1 VFVVGKK
8 ANESVDGVN
17 AAAVDGGA
25 ALWHGRFDVTPSEAL
40 MAYTESL
47 SFDQRLWHDDI
58 IGSRAHV
65 TMLGTVGILSDT
77 DTQSVLDALDTVHA
91 EFEHGTFVFV
101 DTDEDIHTAIERR
114 VTQLAGDAGAR
125 LHTGRSRNDQVS
137 TALRL
142 WCKREVSRSAQYAL
156 RLVETLNMRADESD
170 AHNPPVRLPGYTHL
184 QRAQPVLLSHH
195 LRAHGWAIMRDIERL
210 HDALARLDV
219 SPLGAGALAG
229 TSLPI
234 DPRVSAAHMGFSEVF
249 ENSLDAV
256 SDRDFVAEILFVVAL
271 LGVHLSRIGEEWVLW
286 TSEEFSFA
294 TLDDAFATGSSMLPQ
309 KKNADIA
316 ELARGK
322 AGRLIGNL
330 SGLLA
335 TLKGLP
341 LSYNRDLQEDKEPLF
356 DSIDNIQRALIAIDG
371 MISSATF
378 NVAAMQDAA
387 DQPAMGATDLAEW
400 LVRKGRPFREAHAIV
415 GAVVNESLKS
425 TQTLIELV
433 RAHPDLGDDA
443 ASLLTAGQGVALR
456 TSPGAAGPAVSADQR
471 VLYVQKLNKLKGL
484 LK

>member
-8 ANESVDGVN
+8 TNTSEHGAEKSDVE
-17 AAAVDGGA
+17 GGA
-25 ALWHGRFDVTPSEAL
+25 ALWHGRFDVSPSEAL

-58 IGSRAHV
+58 NGSRAHV
-65 TMLGTVGILSDT
+65 TMLGAVGILSAA
-77 DTQSVLDALDTVHA
+77 DTQAILNALETVHT
-91 EFEHGTFVFV
+91 EFEQGVFVFV

-142 WCKREVSRSAQYAL
+142 WCKREVGRSAHYAL
-156 RLVETLNMRADESD
+156 QLVETLNSRAEESD
-170 AHNPPVRLPGYTHL
+170 AHDPPVRLPGYTHL

-195 LRAHGWAIMRDIERL
+195 LRAHGWAIMRDVERL
-210 HDALARLDV
+210 YDALERMDV

-234 DPRVSAAHMGFSEVF
+234 DPRITATHMGFSNVF
-249 ENSLDAV
+249 TNSLDAV
-256 SDRDFVAEILFVVAL
+256 SDRDFVAEVLFVVAL

-286 TSEEFSFA
+286 TSEEFGFA

-356 DSIDNIQRALIAIDG
+356 DSVDNIQRALIAIDG

-378 NVAAMQDAA
+378 NVAAMQLAA

-415 GAVVNESLKS
+415 GAVVRESLES
-425 TQTLIELV
+425 SQTLVDLV

-443 ASLLTAGQGVALR
+443 AGLLAAGQGVALR
-456 TSPGAAGPAVSADQR
+456 SSPGAAGPSVSADQQ